1 MPDIRDKVEED
12 RGLIKRIQM
21 HIPGYAGYRRREDL
35 RAADK
40 LLRIQIADRLTAIRR
55 DVEGVRGY
63 MTRNYMR
70 DNIEQLGNLILSFQE
85 VEGKLR
91 FSAGGYSGISA
102 DIRIEENELEKL
114 YEFDYTMVTAL
125 DAISQAV
132 PPIDAA
138 VKANDSNAAAT
149 GIGSAKQN
157 LDALDRAFKQRL
169 QVITGTEVVK

>member
-1 MPDIRDKVEED
+1 MPDIRDRVEED

-40 LLRIQIADRLTAIRR
+40 LLRIQLADKLTAIRR
-55 DVEGVRGY
+55 DVENIRGF
-63 MTRNYMR
+63 MTRNYMK

-102 DIRIEENELEKL
+102 DIRIEENELERL

-125 DAISQAV
+125 DALTQAV

-138 VKANDSNAAAT
+138 VKAKDKNAAAT
-149 GIGSAKQN
+149 GIETAREN
-157 LDALDRAFKQRL
+157 LDKLNGAFKQRL

>member
-55 DVEGVRGY
+55 DVEGIRGF
-63 MTRNYMR
+63 MTRNYVK

-114 YEFDYTMVTAL
+114 YEYDYTMVNAL
-125 DAISQAV
+125 DMISQSV
-132 PPIDAA
+132 PPMDAA
-138 VKANDSNAAAT
+138 VKSSNSNAAAT
-149 GIGSAKQN
+149 SIENAKQN
-157 LDALDRAFKQRL
+157 LDALDKAFRQRL

>member
-1 MPDIRDKVEED
+1 MPDIRDRVEED

-40 LLRIQIADRLTAIRR
+40 LLRIQLADKLTTIRR
-55 DVEGVRGY
+55 DVENIRGF
-63 MTRNYMR
+63 MTRNYMK

-102 DIRIEENELEKL
+102 DIRIEENELERL

-125 DAISQAV
+125 DAITQAV

-138 VKANDSNAAAT
+138 VKAKDKNSATT
-149 GIGSAKQN
+149 GIETAKEN
-157 LDALDRAFKQRL
+157 LDKLHGAFKQRL